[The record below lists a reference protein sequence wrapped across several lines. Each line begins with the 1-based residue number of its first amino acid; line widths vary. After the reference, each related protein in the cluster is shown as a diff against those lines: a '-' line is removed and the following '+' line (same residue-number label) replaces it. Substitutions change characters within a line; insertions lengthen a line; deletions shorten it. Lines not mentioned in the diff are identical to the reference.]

1 MMPRSFGFYL
11 LALRIA
17 VLWWLFLIVVSFVMG
32 SMLAWLGR
40 PIFDDGVASD
50 LGLALPFFGA
60 LFFFPP
66 AALLVGLYC
75 AAVQRRA
82 LAAADRLPAL
92 LSIGSE
98 RSINLDLPADQ
109 ALKIVHSGI
118 SATFVGA
125 PLHAHA
131 NGVAA
136 CATDLAKSAALWPD
150 LYRDNVVVA
159 VSAEGNDRSVAKI
172 VCTPRHL
179 WLFATLF
186 VDGGRCARHVRA
198 LETAIQDRVRAQR
211 QALDAIRKQETSRAR
226 QSEAELSMLRAHIE
240 PHFLFNTLAHI
251 KASLPSAD
259 IGTGANTDSD
269 PNHNVA
275 ERMLDALIDFLR
287 SNSQAFTRS
296 ENTLGDEL
304 AMVEHYLA
312 LIRLRIGER
321 LRYSVTCPPSLHA
334 QRLPSAAVL
343 VLVENAVKHG
353 IERSAGGGAIDIR
366 CALEEGR
373 LSIVCDNDG
382 PPFEIASGLAG
393 GLGNLQE
400 RLRLLHGADFAM
412 EFENLAPGRVRAAL
426 SWPSGTEAA

>member
-1 MMPRSFGFYL
+1 MMPRGFGFYL

-17 VLWWLFLIVVSFVMG
+17 VLWWLFLIAVSFVMG
-32 SMLAWLGR
+32 GMLAWIGR
-40 PIFDDGVASD
+40 PIFDHGFASD

-66 AALLVGLYC
+66 AAILVGLYF
-75 AAVQRRA
+75 ATVQRRA
-82 LAAADRLPAL
+82 LAAVDRLPAL

-98 RSINLDLPADQ
+98 RSINLDLPAEQ
-109 ALKIVHSGI
+109 ALKIVHSGM
-118 SATFVGA
+118 SATFVGT

-159 VSAEGNDRSVAKI
+159 VSAEGDDRSVAKI

-211 QALDAIRKQETSRAR
+211 QALEAMRKQEASRAR

-240 PHFLFNTLAHI
+240 PHFLFNTLAHV
-251 KASLPSAD
+251 KASLPSA
-259 IGTGANTDSD
+259 GTGPDED
-269 PNHNVA
+269 VA

-287 SNSQAFTRS
+287 SNSQAFTRT

-304 AMVEHYLA
+304 AMVESYLT
-312 LIRLRIGER
+312 LIRLRLGDR
-321 LRYSVTCPPSLHA
+321 LRYTVECPPSLHA

-353 IERSAGGGAIDIR
+353 IERSAGGGAVAVR

-373 LSIVCDNDG
+373 LSIVCENDG
-382 PPFEIASGLAG
+382 PPFEIASGRVG
-393 GLGNLQE
+393 GLSNLQE
-400 RLRLLHGADFAM
+400 RLRLIHGNAFAM
-412 EFENLAPGRVRAAL
+412 EFENLAAGRVRAVL
-426 SWPSGTEAA
+426 SWPCAEEMA